1 MTFAAENVV
10 KADIETMSVTVTESK
25 VMGDEISIMN
35 ERLGEIRD
43 MEKAELSKKDKKEL
57 KKELKKMKKS
67 SGGIYIGAGTLILL
81 VILIAILV

>member
-1 MTFAAENVV
+1 MKKLNFFIVVLILAMSTTVTFAAENVV

-43 MEKAELSKKDKKEL
+43 MEKAELSKKDKKE
-57 KKELKKMKKS
+57 
-67 SGGIYIGAGTLILL
+67 
-81 VILIAILV
+81 

>member
-43 MEKAELSKKDKKEL
+43 MEKAELSKKDKKE
-57 KKELKKMKKS
+57 
-67 SGGIYIGAGTLILL
+67 
-81 VILIAILV
+81 